1 MIHVYMFEM
10 ISFDQEEKIIS
21 GRTSAAPVHQQYQ
34 QLLQQ
39 YQHPAAPTAFLQQQQ
54 QQQQAQA
61 AAAAAAAVEHQMDNE
76 VKTYVSVK
84 ADPIEPTRIKYTC
97 NACQFSPKNIGYVHQ
112 HLQSLQQ
119 WCKFAVKS
127 ITKSI
132 YIKSMSLT

>member
-1 MIHVYMFEM
+1 MLGNDVEM
-10 ISFDQEEKIIS
+10 NSLDQEEKIIS

-112 HLQSLQQ
+112 HLPLQQ
-119 WCKFAVKS
+119 WCKFVVIVII
-127 ITKSI
+127 ITE
-132 YIKSMSLT
+132 